1 MQATLAT
8 PSATELL
15 PLIPE
20 LALVGAAFALLM
32 LDLFLN
38 EKQRVVTHL
47 LAVASLVVVA
57 GLLIAGVGGQGTV
70 LGGMFIRD
78 NMADVLKI
86 GTCLVSAVALLYAW
100 RPAPQPYRAC
110 PARRLRSR
118 LNASPS
124 APTSSRPT
132 SIPPAA

>member
-8 PSATELL
+8 PAATELL

-47 LAVASLVVVA
+47 LAVASLVLVAALLVA
-57 GLLIAGVGGQGTV
+57 GTGGQGTV

-86 GTCLVSAVALLYAW
+86 GTCVVSAIALLYGW
-100 RPAPQPYRAC
+100 PFLRERGLYKGEKQRYRPAA
-110 PARRLRSR
+110 AREE
-118 LNASPS
+118 A
-124 APTSSRPT
+124 TQ
-132 SIPPAA
+132 